1 MGSKKLWDRLVPPK
15 YDFYGRLSEQAR
27 VTSQG
32 ISAMVAWLS
41 DPQMQHFERFMHSSR
56 EADLV
61 RMKLEEELVEAFTT
75 PFDRQDIYTFS
86 VRMDR
91 ILELSKGTIQS
102 MQAFEVKP
110 DLIICELA
118 WNLSRGTYELSRG
131 TGLLSSNPREAEA
144 CVEEMRLASL
154 AVESRYRDA
163 MSQLFKAGDPIDAMK
178 KREVY
183 RGFKDAAESMYLVV
197 DDFHR
202 IIFRL
207 H

>member
-75 PFDRQDIYTFS
+75 PFDRQDI
-86 VRMDR
+86 
-91 ILELSKGTIQS
+91 
-102 MQAFEVKP
+102 
-110 DLIICELA
+110 
-118 WNLSRGTYELSRG
+118 
-131 TGLLSSNPREAEA
+131 
-144 CVEEMRLASL
+144 
-154 AVESRYRDA
+154 
-163 MSQLFKAGDPIDAMK
+163 
-178 KREVY
+178 
-183 RGFKDAAESMYLVV
+183 
-197 DDFHR
+197 
-202 IIFRL
+202 
-207 H
+207 